1 MQRIEL
7 SVVVPV
13 YNTKDTLSRCIESI
27 LGQTYEHLDVILVDD
42 GSTDGSENLCDIYA
56 ALDKRVR
63 VVHKRN
69 EGLIAARKTGVFFAT
84 GDIVTFVDSDDWL
97 ENGIYEQMM
106 EFFIQ
111 TDCDLVS
118 AGIILDY
125 ETGGELEIAHDYYSE
140 GLYRELDT
148 EIYPGML
155 WDYHNNY
162 YGILHNLVT
171 KIFKKKILQTVLNE
185 VDSRVF
191 YGEDDLIFCAYCL
204 KSKDIYITH
213 RAGYHCCIYPGT
225 MSRSANP
232 ALAQNAYL
240 LYMALKK
247 EFMKYSNPF
256 ILLRQLKRYILE
268 VEKHNLQMLFDI
280 DLNAFGIWEFDYDMS
295 IFDSDYI
302 LYGAGN
308 CGQALYRLL
317 ARHGKIKHML
327 AWVDKYPQGK
337 AERCLHEIAGAEKIK
352 YFHYDILV
360 VAVKEKKLAERI
372 QEDLVANYSVNRD
385 KIVWKQVR
393 DNPVF
398 NNIVF

>member
-13 YNTKDTLSRCIESI
+13 YNTRDTLARCIESI
-27 LGQTYEHLDVILVDD
+27 LGQTYEHLDVVLVDD
-42 GSTDGSENLCDIYA
+42 GSTDGSGSICDTYA

-63 VVHKRN
+63 VMHKRN
-69 EGLIAARKTGVFFAT
+69 EGLIIARKTGVSLAK

-97 ENGIYEQMM
+97 ESEIYGHMIKIFTQV
-106 EFFIQ
+106 
-111 TDCDLVS
+111 DCDLVS
-118 AGIILDY
+118 SGIVLDY
-125 ETGGELEIAHDYYSE
+125 ESSGEQEIKHDYYLE

-155 WDYHNNY
+155 WDYRNND

-171 KIFKKKILQTVLNE
+171 KIFKKKILQTVLSE

-191 YGEDDLIFCAYCL
+191 YGEDDLICCIYCL
-204 KSKDIYITH
+204 KARNIYITH
-213 RAGYHCCIYPGT
+213 KAGYHCCIYPNS

-232 ALAQNAYL
+232 ALPQNTYL
-240 LYMALKK
+240 LYMGLKK

-268 VEKHNLQMLFDI
+268 IEKHNLQMLFDI

-308 CGQALYRLL
+308 CGQALYRSLI
-317 ARHGKIKHML
+317 RHGKIRHL
-327 AWVDKYPQGK
+327 SAWVDKYPQGK
-337 AERCLHEIAGAEKIK
+337 SERCLYEIIGAEKIK
-352 YFHYDILV
+352 YCHYDVLV
-360 VAVKEKKLAERI
+360 IAVKEKNLAERI
-372 QEDLVANYSVNRD
+372 QEDLVESYYVDKD
-385 KIVWKQVR
+385 KIIWKQPK
-393 DNPVF
+393 DNPVL
-398 NNIVF
+398 NDMVF